1 MYVWYR
7 SKNMKYI
14 VKTKCYHNTHGLLQE
29 GEIVELTADEVKEY
43 DKKYFASLFDAIE
56 EADKPEE

>member
-1 MYVWYR
+1 M
-7 SKNMKYI
+7 
-14 VKTKCYHNTHGLLQE
+14 QE

-43 DKKYFASLFDAIE
+43 DKKYFASLFDAVE